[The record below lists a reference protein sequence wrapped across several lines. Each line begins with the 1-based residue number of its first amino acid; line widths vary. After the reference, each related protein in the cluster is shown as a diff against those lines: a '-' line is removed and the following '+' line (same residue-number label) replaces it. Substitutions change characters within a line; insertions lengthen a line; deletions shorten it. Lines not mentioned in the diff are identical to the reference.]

1 MHFQVCMKIFASPS
15 AGCQGM
21 DSNTIIV
28 VHYLVSR
35 KQNQQLADNFKRSR
49 MANHA

>member
-1 MHFQVCMKIFASPS
+1 MHFQVCVKIFASS
-15 AGCQGM
+15 LVGCQFM

-28 VHYLVSR
+28 VYYLVSR
-35 KQNQQLADNFKRSR
+35 KQYQQLVANFKRSR